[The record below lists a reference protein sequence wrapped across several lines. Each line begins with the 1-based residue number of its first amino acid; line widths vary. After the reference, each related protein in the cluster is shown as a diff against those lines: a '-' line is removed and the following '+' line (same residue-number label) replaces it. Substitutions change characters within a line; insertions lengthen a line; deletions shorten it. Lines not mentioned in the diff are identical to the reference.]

1 MTAPPEF
8 ATMREHT
15 ARVGDVAFW
24 WPHVAEVLRRHG
36 LLDARREPV
45 AGFNPTY
52 PVFLY
57 GDVVV
62 KLFGTTRA
70 WRARHAAERAAL
82 ALVATDPAVSAP
94 RLLAEGWLFDASW
107 PYLVTSRMPGEAA
120 RRAGLTRAQRLALAR
135 DVGRQ
140 VRRVHALRP
149 GPGVAA
155 HTDWPDLDVPAAVA
169 HSSLPPHLVAQVDD
183 YLARLGPPDPVFTHG
198 DLTADHVYAAGG
210 RLTGIIDWGDAM
222 VADRHCELI
231 QLYRDLF
238 DCDREAFG
246 TFLEASAWPIGA
258 DFPRLA
264 LGHALHRQ
272 AIGYAQHHSMDVFAP
287 IAEAFPLEDVATLDE
302 LAGTLFAV

>member
-1 MTAPPEF
+1 MAAPPEF

-24 WPHVAEVLRRHG
+24 WPHVAEALRRHG
-36 LLDARREPV
+36 LLDARHEPV
-45 AGFNPTY
+45 AGFNATY
-52 PVFLY
+52 PTFVY

-62 KLFGTTRA
+62 KLFGTTHA
-70 WRARHAAERAAL
+70 WRACHAAERAAQ
-82 ALVATDPAVSAP
+82 ALVATDPTIAAP

-107 PYLVTSRMPGEAA
+107 PYLITSRMPGEAA
-120 RRAGLTRAQRLALAR
+120 WRADLTHAQLLTLAR

-149 GPGVAA
+149 GPGIATHA
-155 HTDWPDLDVPAAVA
+155 DWPDLDVTAAVA
-169 HSSLPPHLVAQVDD
+169 RSSLPPHLTAQVDG

-198 DLTADHVYAAGG
+198 DLTANHVYVAGG

-222 VADRHCELI
+222 VIDRHCELI
-231 QLYRDLF
+231 QPYRDLF
-238 DCDREAFG
+238 GCDREAFAA
-246 TFLEASAWPIGA
+246 FLAAAEWPVGA

-272 AIGYAQHHSMDVFAP
+272 AVGFAQHHSMDVFAP
-287 IAEAFPLEDVATLDE
+287 IAEAFPLDDIATLDE
-302 LAGTLFAV
+302 LAGVLFAT